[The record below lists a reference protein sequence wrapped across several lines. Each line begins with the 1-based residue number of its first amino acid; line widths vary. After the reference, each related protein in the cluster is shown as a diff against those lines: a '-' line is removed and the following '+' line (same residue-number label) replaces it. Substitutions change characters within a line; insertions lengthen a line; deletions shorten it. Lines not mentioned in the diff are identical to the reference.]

1 MMNNKKDSDIVWI
14 SIEDKIKKEWK
25 INVQKKE
32 EKKEEDKK
40 IISYQKFKS
49 AHGRRCRQR
58 IRKL

>member
-1 MMNNKKDSDIVWI
+1 MMNIKKDSDIVWI

-25 INVQKKE
+25 INVQ
-32 EKKEEDKK
+32 KKEEDKK

>member
-1 MMNNKKDSDIVWI
+1 MMSNKKGSEIAWI

-25 INVQKKE
+25 INAPKE

-49 AHGRRCRQR
+49 AHGRRCR
-58 IRKL
+58 